1 MKVRAE
7 RSVVFFLGF
16 FLILRAEHLSEKKK
30 LKENVIDL
38 SALAPFESL
47 CFNVSR

>member
-7 RSVVFFLGF
+7 RSVVFFLVF
-16 FLILRAEHLSEKKK
+16 LLILQAEICQKKK